1 MDACT
6 IQNHK
11 ASVKFWKSV
20 TSSALRSVITYLVS
34 SGKWLLSGSIDTQ
47 LIVAG
52 THIHECYSV
61 YKHLISA
68 AAGGSESNS
77 TFPALSVSS
86 HV

>member
-1 MDACT
+1 MSLVQHYKINDHY
-6 IQNHK
+6 IY
-11 ASVKFWKSV
+11 V
-20 TSSALRSVITYLVS
+20 VIIYLVS